1 MRHVGTVLITAI
13 FCSTLFSQQDPLF
26 THFWHSNQL
35 YNPAVTGLKHNHEAN
50 LLARW
55 SWIGVNGAP
64 DTQLGS
70 YGVKLE
76 NQNSG
81 LGVNYMRNSIGF
93 SKNNKA
99 VVSYAYHLKFANE
112 SSLSFGAAAG
122 VQVHS
127 FDGSQFIFP
136 SPNQEPFSSYTKAAF
151 IADFGLHFKNKNLS
165 LGLSSTGLNEPRLGI
180 YQVARHYY
188 LTGAYDVELNEKWNL
203 QPKLIVVTDAVK
215 MSAQMHLLAN
225 FNKFLTFGGGYRISD
240 AICVNASYQFKEK
253 IRIGYSYDLTINK
266 LSNISSGSHEV
277 LLGITF

>member
-1 MRHVGTVLITAI
+1 M
-13 FCSTLFSQQDPLF
+13 
-26 THFWHSNQL
+26 
-35 YNPAVTGLKHNHEAN
+35 
-50 LLARW
+50 LARW

-112 SSLSFGAAAG
+112 STLSFGTAAG
-122 VQVHS
+122 LQVLS

-136 SPNQEPFSSYTKAAF
+136 SPNQEPLSSYTKAAF

-188 LTGAYDVELNEKWNL
+188 LTGTYDVELNEKWTF
-203 QPKLIVVTDAVK
+203 QPKLVVVTDAV
-215 MSAQMHLLAN
+215 MSSAQMHLLAN

-266 LSNISSGSHEV
+266 LNTISSGSHEI